1 MIVGI
6 DLGTTNSLAGIFRNG
21 KVELVPNVF
30 GDYLTPSVVGLD
42 DDGELIVG
50 KLAKERLVTKP
61 DLTVSQFK
69 RFMGSKH
76 PIQLGERTYQAEE
89 LSSFIIR
96 KLIEDTE
103 RYTGEKVEEII
114 VSVPAYFNDA
124 QRYATKLAGQYA
136 GVKIDRIINEPSAAS
151 LAQKMNNEME
161 DQSFIVVD
169 FGGGTLDISV
179 VESFDNIVEILAIA
193 GDNRLGGEDYTAAI
207 AQEFLLVN
215 DLNKD
220 FISNEFYY
228 KVLVE
233 SEKAKLTLNSQD
245 EVQLSVADQDTQY
258 DMTLSYKRF
267 YEISQPLLARVKA
280 VLDRALFDANHSHV
294 HADDFVLVGGTSKLR
309 LVQEFLSFC
318 IGQAVKATDDPDL
331 MIAKGCAL
339 VAGIKERQGEV
350 RDLLLSDICPFSL
363 GVEVVGDKY
372 SPIIERNSSLP
383 SSRVERYYAQS
394 LGQTQLRFNIYQG
407 ERMRASEN
415 LLLGSLVVDVP
426 ENYQDYE
433 AADVRFTYDLNGI
446 LDVEVTV
453 LSTGQVFSKII
464 LQDSINL
471 SEEEIAKKKAEL
483 EKYKINVQET
493 EVYRYLIERADRLY
507 SMILGVERENLMERT
522 RFFEQEVAKASLP
535 HLPKLYDEF
544 SAYLDRLE
552 RGDRAYYER

>member
-21 KVELVPNVF
+21 KVELIPNIF
-30 GDYLTPSVVGLD
+30 GDFLTPSVIGLD
-42 DDGELIVG
+42 DDGEVIVG

-61 DLTVSQFK
+61 DQTVAQFK
-69 RFMGSKH
+69 RFMGTKH
-76 PIQLGERTYQAEE
+76 PIQLGDRTYQAEE
-89 LSSFIIR
+89 LSSFVIR

-124 QRYATKLAGQYA
+124 QRYATKLAGQFA
-136 GVKIDRIINEPSAAS
+136 GVNIERIINEPSAAS
-151 LAQKMNNEME
+151 LAQKIGKDME
-161 DQSFIVVD
+161 DQAFIVVD

-179 VESFDNIVEILAIA
+179 VESFDNVVEILAIA
-193 GDNRLGGEDYTAAI
+193 GDNRLGGEDFTAVI
-207 AQEFLLVN
+207 AQEFLTVN
-215 DLNKD
+215 GFKKD
-220 FISNEFYY
+220 DISNEFYY

-233 SEKAKLTLNSQD
+233 SEKAKLQLNAQD
-245 EVQLSVADQDTQY
+245 EVQLLVADKDTQY
-258 DMTLSYKRF
+258 EMNLSYKRF
-267 YEISQPLLARVKA
+267 YEISQPLLARVKV
-280 VLDRALFDANHSHV
+280 VLDRSLFDANHSHV
-294 HADDFVLVGGTSKLR
+294 NADDFVLVGGTSKLR

-383 SSRVERYYAQS
+383 SSRVERYYAHS

-426 ENYQDYE
+426 ENYRDYE

-453 LSTGQVFSKII
+453 LSTGQVSSKII

-493 EVYRYLIERADRLY
+493 EVYRYLVERAERLY

>member
-61 DLTVSQFK
+61 DQTVAQFK
-69 RFMGSKH
+69 RFMGTKH
-76 PIQLGERTYQAEE
+76 PIQLGDRTYQAEE
-89 LSSFIIR
+89 LSSFVIR

-124 QRYATKLAGQYA
+124 QRYATKLAGQFA
-136 GVKIDRIINEPSAAS
+136 GVHIERIINEPSAAS
-151 LAQKMNNEME
+151 LAQKIGKNME
-161 DQSFIVVD
+161 DQAFVVVD

-179 VESFDNIVEILAIA
+179 VESFDNVVEILAIA
-193 GDNRLGGEDYTAAI
+193 GDNRLGGEDFTAVI
-207 AQEFLLVN
+207 AQEFLTVN
-215 DLNKD
+215 GFKKD

-233 SEKAKLTLNSQD
+233 SEKAKLQLNSQD
-245 EVQLSVADQDTQY
+245 EVQLSVADKDTQY
-258 DMTLSYKRF
+258 EMTLSYKRF
-267 YEISQPLLARVKA
+267 YEISQPLLARVNA

-294 HADDFVLVGGTSKLR
+294 DAEDFVLVGGTSKLR

-318 IGQAVKATDDPDL
+318 IGQAVSTTDDPDL

-363 GVEVVGDKY
+363 GVEIVGDKY

-383 SSRVERYYAQS
+383 SSRVERYYAHS

-426 ENYQDYE
+426 ENYRDYE

-453 LSTGQVFSKII
+453 LSTGQISNKII

-507 SMILGVERENLMERT
+507 SMMLGEERENLMERT
-522 RFFEQEVAKASLP
+522 RFFEKEVAKASLP

-544 SAYLDRLE
+544 SLYLDRLE
-552 RGDRAYYER
+552 RGDRSYYER

>member
-61 DLTVSQFK
+61 DQTVAQFK
-69 RFMGSKH
+69 RFMGTKH
-76 PIQLGERTYQAEE
+76 PIQLGDRTYQAEE
-89 LSSFIIR
+89 LSSFVIR

-124 QRYATKLAGQYA
+124 QRYATKLAGQFA
-136 GVKIDRIINEPSAAS
+136 GVHIERIINEPSAAS
-151 LAQKMNNEME
+151 LAQKIGKNME
-161 DQSFIVVD
+161 DQAFVVVD

-179 VESFDNIVEILAIA
+179 VESFDNVVEILAIA
-193 GDNRLGGEDYTAAI
+193 GDNRLGGEDFTAVI
-207 AQEFLLVN
+207 AQEFLTVN
-215 DLNKD
+215 GFKKD

-233 SEKAKLTLNSQD
+233 SEKAKLQLNSQD
-245 EVQLSVADQDTQY
+245 EVQLSVADKDTQY
-258 DMTLSYKRF
+258 EMTLSYKRF
-267 YEISQPLLARVKA
+267 YEISQPLLARVNA

-294 HADDFVLVGGTSKLR
+294 DAEDFVLVGGTSKLR

-318 IGQAVKATDDPDL
+318 IGQAVSTTDDPDL

-383 SSRVERYYAQS
+383 SSRVERYYAHS

-426 ENYQDYE
+426 ENYRDYE

-453 LSTGQVFSKII
+453 LSTGQVSNKII

-507 SMILGVERENLMERT
+507 SMMLGEERENLMERT
-522 RFFEQEVAKASLP
+522 RFFEKEVAKASLP

-544 SAYLDRLE
+544 SLYLDRLE
-552 RGDRAYYER
+552 RGDRSYYER

>member
-30 GDYLTPSVVGLD
+30 GDFLTPSVVGLD

-89 LSSFIIR
+89 LSSFVIR

-103 RYTGEKVEEII
+103 RYTGEKVEEFI

-151 LAQKMNNEME
+151 LAQKMNNDME
-161 DQSFIVVD
+161 DQAFIVVD

-193 GDNRLGGEDYTAAI
+193 GDNRLGGEDFTAVI
-207 AQEFLLVN
+207 AQEFLTVN
-215 DLNKD
+215 GFKKD

-233 SEKAKLTLNSQD
+233 SEKAKLQLNSQD
-245 EVQLSVADQDTQY
+245 EVQLSVADKDAQY

-280 VLDRALFDANHSHV
+280 VFDRALFDANHSHV
-294 HADDFVLVGGTSKLR
+294 DADDFVLVGGTSKLR

-318 IGQAVKATDDPDL
+318 IGQAVSTTDDPDL

-383 SSRVERYYAQS
+383 SSRVERYYAHS

-426 ENYQDYE
+426 ENYRDYE

-453 LSTGQVFSKII
+453 LSTGQVSSKII

-493 EVYRYLIERADRLY
+493 EVYRYLVERADRLY
-507 SMILGVERENLMERT
+507 SMMLGVERENLMERT

-552 RGDRAYYER
+552 RGDSAYYER